1 VGSVKVRCVVKAVV
15 KGGATV
21 LSVAVGAESAE
32 IVIVPDTW
40 AVQDVLKQLVLNLLS
55 KERKDPLGTAL
66 LKPIYKDT
74 NIARSAI
81 VSC

>member
-15 KGGATV
+15 KGGARV

-40 AVQDVLKQLVLNLLS
+40 AVQDVLKQLVLNL
-55 KERKDPLGTAL
+55 
-66 LKPIYKDT
+66 
-74 NIARSAI
+74 
-81 VSC
+81 